1 MKNSSW
7 ISYLAIASLLFS
19 AFLINEAAGGFDHIY
34 EGLSRALPIISILS
48 WQFIT
53 GSYYAFFAVLM
64 VIVILLLKFMLR
76 FPEEKTN
83 NIIFLIFCFNLMVVS
98 VLIYGIALPYSV

>member
-19 AFLINEAAGGFDHIY
+19 AFLINEAAEGFDHIY
-34 EGLSRALPIISILS
+34 EGVSLALPMISILS

-53 GSYYAFFAVLM
+53 GSYYALFAVLM
-64 VIVILLLKFMLR
+64 VVAILLLKFTLR
-76 FPEEKTN
+76 YPDEKTN
-83 NIIFLIFCFNLMVVS
+83 NIIFLIFCFNLVVMS
-98 VLIYGIALPYSV
+98 VLIYGIALPFSV